1 MTIATRPGSW
11 SSVAAI
17 RLPRVELE
25 RALAITFVLAVLM
38 PYLSPI
44 PIRGMDVQP
53 VAMAL
58 APLMIFSR
66 WLAGGGRL
74 VRAEWWLAA
83 VGIGSLIYCLPY
95 RFDGIADYVR
105 ICGPLAIGAA
115 IVIGLGRALRLVSP
129 AIVVVAASAYLLGVL
144 VQLLLPGLYDAAV
157 APFLSEVRYEPGA
170 VRGPNGLAVE
180 PSIVGNICALF
191 IAVPSIYRA
200 AWWRERP
207 KLGWSLRAMAAVTA
221 ALTASITG
229 ILSCLVVA
237 VALYLRTFDAR
248 IVWRLFF
255 IVAGLAFAAFLVVR
269 LEPGGRVGD
278 LISGLRESPF
288 WILTELSLVLR
299 YAGGLFSLSNLPANP
314 FGDGVGVLTPA
325 IVDHGLAVWAYRL
338 DWNDYYVASI
348 VDFIELTASGLAS
361 VVIRAGWLGIAAI
374 ALVFAIAARGRYGI
388 VRLLL
393 VLTMLINVSLATPFM
408 WFVVAVGI
416 MTGVDDRR
424 AALAARGAPQ

>member
-1 MTIATRPGSW
+1 MTATTRPGAW
-11 SSVAAI
+11 STVAAI
-17 RLPRVELE
+17 RLPRVEFE

-38 PYLSPI
+38 PYLSPV

-58 APLMIFSR
+58 APLMIASR

-83 VGIGSLIYCLPY
+83 VGIGSLVYCLPY

-129 AIVVVAASAYLLGVL
+129 AIVVVAAAAYLLGVL
-144 VQLLLPGLYDAAV
+144 VQLLLPGLYDGAV

-191 IAVPSIYRA
+191 IAVPSIYRES
-200 AWWRERP
+200 WWRARP
-207 KLGWSLRAMAAVTA
+207 RLGWTLRAMAAVTA

-255 IVAGLAFAAFLVVR
+255 IGAGLALAAFLVVR

-278 LISGLRESPF
+278 LVSGLRESPF
-288 WILTELSLVLR
+288 WVLTELSLVLR

-408 WFVVAVGI
+408 WFVIAIGI
-416 MTGVDDRR
+416 LTAVDDRR
-424 AALAARGAPQ
+424 AALAARGAPP

>member
-1 MTIATRPGSW
+1 
-11 SSVAAI
+11 
-17 RLPRVELE
+17 
-25 RALAITFVLAVLM
+25 
-38 PYLSPI
+38 
-44 PIRGMDVQP
+44 
-53 VAMAL
+53 MAL

-66 WLAGGGRL
+66 WLAGDSRW

-83 VGIGSLIYCLPY
+83 IGLGSLVYCLPY
-95 RFDGIADYVR
+95 RFEGLADYVR
-105 ICGPLAIGAA
+105 VCGPLAIGAA

-129 AIVVVAASAYLLGVL
+129 ALVVVAAAAYLLAVV
-144 VQLLLPGLYDAAV
+144 VQLLLPDLYAAVV

-180 PSIVGNICALF
+180 PSIVGNVCALF
-191 IAVPSIYRA
+191 IAVPSIYREP
-200 AWWRERP
+200 WWRERP
-207 KLGWSLRAMAAVTA
+207 RLAWALRAMAALTA

-248 IVWRLFF
+248 VIWRVFF
-255 IVAGLAFAAFLVVR
+255 IGAALALAAFLVVR
-269 LEPGGRVGD
+269 LEPGGRLGD
-278 LISGLRESPF
+278 LVSGLRESPL

-338 DWNDYYVASI
+338 NWDDYYMASV

-374 ALVFAIAARGRYGI
+374 AFVFVIAARGRYGI

-408 WFVVAVGI
+408 WFVIAVGI
-416 MTGVDDRR
+416 LTAVDDRR
-424 AALAARGAPQ
+424 AALAVRGASP